1 MTVACDRT
9 DMYECENR
17 NTTVRGGVSRFFSI
31 YDYMCWIPV
40 VESSLSTT
48 VPVNES
54 LLSASWIKPNIPK
67 AYFIGETSSLWFR
80 IMSMCLPPCQCNNPV
95 KTHPPSTFSPTTPT
109 CSYTIQHML
118 THINP
123 FCKVSLLQVSR
134 LLKFPECEVSIS
146 NNVSVLHANPAH
158 LGSA

>member
-67 AYFIGETSSLWFR
+67 AYFIGETSSLWLR
-80 IMSMCLPPCQCNNPV
+80 VMSMCLPPCQCNNPV
-95 KTHPPSTFSPTTPT
+95 KTHPPSTFPPTYSHMLIHNNT
-109 CSYTIQHML
+109 CSHTL
-118 THINP
+118 THSAKFP
-123 FCKVSLLQVSR
+123 FCK
-134 LLKFPECEVSIS
+134 FPDC
-146 NNVSVLHANPAH
+146 
-158 LGSA
+158 